1 MTALHFSIE
10 AASQMLF
17 PIGSRKAAIAST
29 GIMIVILTIL
39 LFSVRQ
45 NILTYDNN
53 LETTYFILITVIGY
67 GIGSWF
73 ILGYVS
79 RASMN
84 IQTRRN
90 PFISLL
96 HFAVVITQF
105 SLLGVML
112 FVIFDRNSEYLM
124 SYVNVITSVFATAI
138 MGVFGFKL
146 IRWYKSSNRSLAVL
160 LYSITAVTIAIMIA
174 SDLAVKPMVTTVVEA
189 SPPGE
194 VSREKVWYKDIPE
207 GELVRQDIEPDF
219 TTSYIVPTQFLF
231 AWELLN
237 QWPGFVSF
245 FSRWGAT
252 SVTLHHYNRNKRI
265 HPAILWALVS
275 IPMIIFF
282 IGKLPDLLDV
292 TPEPW
297 TRPLLRGGNIA
308 IGVMFGISFFLMA
321 RKIPAIKDYLAIA
334 AIGVMIIS
342 VSFSISNL
350 QQTFGIAGHSLVLLS
365 SYLFAAGLYYSAISI
380 SHDESL
386 RQSIR
391 KSVEEETGVLGSIS
405 SAQTKHEIE
414 QKVIMIAKKHSD
426 KIADQSGVQPSFEE
440 GDMKQYLQQVLA
452 EIRGSSSARS
462 GSHRDN
468 MAA

>member
-1 MTALHFSIE
+1 MPRPSIE
-10 AASQMLF
+10 ASRVLF
-17 PIGSRKAAIAST
+17 PVGSRKAAIAST
-29 GIMIVILTIL
+29 VAIIAILTVL

-53 LETTYFILITVIGY
+53 LETIYFILITVIGY
-67 GIGSWF
+67 GIGSWL
-73 ILGYVS
+73 ILGYVN

-90 PFISLL
+90 PFIRVL
-96 HFAVVITQF
+96 HFAVVLTQF

-124 SYVNVITSVFATAI
+124 SYVNAITSVFAITI
-138 MGVFGFKL
+138 MSVFGFKL
-146 IRWYKSSNRSLAVL
+146 IKWYKSSNRSLAVL
-160 LYSITAVTIAIMIA
+160 LYSITAVTLAIMIA
-174 SDLAVKPMVTTVVEA
+174 SDLAVKPMVTIVIEE

-207 GELVRQDIEPDF
+207 GELVKQDIEPDF
-219 TTSYIVPTQFLF
+219 TKSYIVPTQFLL

-245 FSRWGAT
+245 FSRWGVT
-252 SVTLHHYNRNKRI
+252 SVTLHHYNHNRRI
-265 HPAILWALVS
+265 RPVILWALVS

-282 IGKLPDLLDV
+282 VGKLPDLLDV

-308 IGVMFGISFFLMA
+308 IGIMFGISFFLMA
-321 RKIPAIKDYLAIA
+321 RKIPAIKDYLTIA

-342 VSFSISNL
+342 VSFSVSNL
-350 QQTFGIAGHSLVLLS
+350 QQTFGIAGHSLILLS
-365 SYLFAAGLYYSAISI
+365 SYLFAVGLYYSAISI
-380 SHDESL
+380 SHDEAL

-391 KSVEEETGVLGSIS
+391 KTAEEETSVLGSIS

-414 QKVIMIAKKHSD
+414 QKVITIAKEHSG

-440 GDMKQYLQQVLA
+440 GDMQQYLQQVLA
-452 EIRGSSSARS
+452 EIGEGSSARS
-462 GSHRDN
+462 GSKDS